1 MAKFPSLAGPGR
13 ARLVEGPLSW
23 KLPEAKEMALTLT
36 LHSRIPGVNHF
47 FLQQAFI
54 MLLCVRH
61 CANFG
66 DAMVNKAD
74 IVSALLVA
82 PP

>member
-1 MAKFPSLAGPGR
+1 
-13 ARLVEGPLSW
+13 
-23 KLPEAKEMALTLT
+23 
-36 LHSRIPGVNHF
+36 
-47 FLQQAFI
+47 

-61 CANFG
+61 CANLG